1 MAHLRTNLLPI
12 GILLALASY
21 AASARGQDTWSA
33 TSLASALA
41 RRHTSSWRMGQAIS
55 VRPRKRLREAV
66 AGEQVPLTVE
76 TFPWSHGYCR
86 IFSDQIDHGNVKMQG
101 RRLAQLV
108 LAHVTTAPHVP
119 VSLLGHSAGCAVVL
133 AAAEDLP
140 AGTLQRIILMAPSV
154 PAKYDLRPA
163 LRSVRAGMDA
173 FSSPKDNLYLRVGMV
188 VTNILRPNEC
198 TAAGCT
204 GFSPDV
210 ETTED
215 GALYAKL
222 TQYPWEPRLT
232 WTGHYGGH
240 FGCYQQTFLRVFV
253 LPLLISPTIPGTAA
267 SWERASATR
276 PLPPS
281 Y

>member
-1 MAHLRTNLLPI
+1 VAHLRTNLLPI

-33 TSLASALA
+33 TSLASAPGSA
-41 RRHTSSWRMGQAIS
+41 AYIFVADGAGDFRAASKA
-55 VRPRKRLREAV
+55 LREAV

-86 IFSDQIDHGNVKMQG
+86 IFSDQIDHGNVKTQS

-140 AGTLQRIILMAPSV
+140 AGTLQRIILLAPSV

-163 LRSVRAGMDA
+163 LRSVRAGMDV

-198 TAAGCT
+198 TPAGCT

-210 ETTED
+210 ETSED

-222 TQYPWEPRLT
+222 TQYPWEPRLA

-253 LPLLISPTIPGTAA
+253 LPLLISPTCPGTVA
-267 SWERASATR
+267 SRDRASADR
-276 PLPPS
+276 PKPPG